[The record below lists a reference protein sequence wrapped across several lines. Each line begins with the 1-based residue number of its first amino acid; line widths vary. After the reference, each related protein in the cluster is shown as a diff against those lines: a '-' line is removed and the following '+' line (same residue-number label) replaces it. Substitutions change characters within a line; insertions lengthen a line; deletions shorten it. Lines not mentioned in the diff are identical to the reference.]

1 MLTDRLKE
9 RRGAPRTAPPPRE
22 RRRALKPRGPRAA
35 RRSRPLDAS
44 SARAARAS
52 AANATAALWA
62 NLSGAA
68 RGEPRDA
75 ERADEEGAWADGG
88 GGAGEQRGAVNVNW
102 LVARNDSRGRAM
114 LARAKARAR
123 SSLAAETRSGTQS

>member
-35 RRSRPLDAS
+35 RRPRPLDAS
-44 SARAARAS
+44 SARAS
-52 AANATAALWA
+52 GANATAAFWA
-62 NLSGAA
+62 NLSSAA